1 MREVKPK
8 PEQEVKFEVTYTPG
22 LATKIFEQMS
32 KMDLGITG
40 GQYPASY
47 VYSWT
52 TTSKVDSA
60 YIVKMRKA
68 IRASLKLRGITQIHS
83 IKRIK

>member
-1 MREVKPK
+1 MKEVKPK
-8 PEQEVKFEVTYTPG
+8 PEVEIKFQVVYTPG

-40 GQYPASY
+40 GNYPASY
-47 VYSWT
+47 IYSWT
-52 TTSKVDSA
+52 TTSKVNSA
-60 YIVKMRKA
+60 YIIKMRKA

-83 IKRIK
+83 IKRIE

>member
-1 MREVKPK
+1 MKEVKPK
-8 PEQEVKFEVTYTPG
+8 PEIEVKFQVVYTPN
-22 LATKIFEQMS
+22 LATKIFQHMS

-40 GQYPASY
+40 GQYPTSY
-47 VYSWT
+47 IYSWT
-52 TTSKVDSA
+52 TTSKVNPA
-60 YIVKMRKA
+60 YVIKMRKA